1 MPAAPHIGARIRRAR
16 KLLGLTQQE
25 LAAKIGVSRNTV
37 DAWENGRSYPKRYD
51 VALEEALDISLAGE
65 PEPAPALVATDEWE
79 QSVLDDRY
87 LSDDD
92 KRDLITSSRAARA
105 EAVRLRRERRQQE
118 AAEGSARSGG
128 LAGGRSGHG
137 RTAG

>member
-1 MPAAPHIGARIRRAR
+1 MPAAPHVGARIRRAR

-25 LAAKIGVSRNTV
+25 LASKIGVSRNTV
-37 DAWENGRSYPKRYD
+37 DAWENERAYPRRYD
-51 VALEEALDISLAGE
+51 VALEEALGISLAGE

-87 LSDDD
+87 LSGDD

-105 EAVRLRRERRQQE
+105 EAVRLRRERRQRE

-128 LAGGRSGHG
+128 LAGGRSGRG